1 MTTKLNDFLRE
12 HATVKVSCEP
22 EYMHPKDCFDDAH
35 DIAAIVEKAEW
46 NEWAWC
52 CICVKVTFQ
61 GLSETEH
68 LGCCSYDSEKDF
80 IISGDYYED
89 MLHNCLATLETR
101 LIKLHETV
109 STLTIND

>member
-22 EYMHPKDCFDDAH
+22 EHIHPKDCFDDAR
-35 DIAAIVEKAEW
+35 DIAEIVEKAEW

-52 CICVKVTFQ
+52 CIRVKVTFE
-61 GLSETEH
+61 GISESEY
-68 LGCCSYDSEKDF
+68 LDGCSYDSEKDF
-80 IISGDYYED
+80 VTSGDNYED
-89 MLHNCLATLETR
+89 MLHNCFATLEKR

-109 STLTIND
+109 STLTTND